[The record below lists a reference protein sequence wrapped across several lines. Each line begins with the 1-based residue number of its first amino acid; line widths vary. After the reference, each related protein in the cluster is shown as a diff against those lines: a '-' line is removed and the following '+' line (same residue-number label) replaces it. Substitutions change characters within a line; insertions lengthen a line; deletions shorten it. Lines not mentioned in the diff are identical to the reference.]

1 MPRKVNR
8 ITFDLL
14 EKPAGRVTASVRW
27 QPVPAEWFL
36 QWFECKEYLRD
47 EFLHTDRS
55 DMARKIEEA
64 KGQAT
69 IAEDDEDPFADIEAE
84 DEAQEE
90 EDEAKGEVEGGVEE
104 GDAQTECDSE
114 GRISG
119 QQLDQTDAIQCSS
132 KTKSAS
138 GRERRRRLRR
148 RRSADHI
155 QSVGSD
161 HIQSVGSD
169 HIQSVGSDH
178 IQSVG
183 SDYIQSVESD
193 HIQSVGSDTHIPP
206 TVDIHSHHDTHHES
220 KKRKRKHRAHSTVA
234 DREDLLR
241 QLHVLRHRFKQA
253 RIPQDVENETDVNR
267 LQTIVT
273 QNVKQLQQ
281 GRTVAMYK
289 LVMIGVLLP
298 IEVVCSKFLRLNMS
312 RSIDFH
318 YANIRCKIFGFVT

>member
-90 EDEAKGEVEGGVEE
+90 EVEAKGEVEVEVEGGVEE

-114 GRISG
+114 GRK
-119 QQLDQTDAIQCSS
+119 QLNQTDAIECSS

-138 GRERRRRLRR
+138 GRQRRRRLRR
-148 RRSADHI
+148 LNRSADHI

-169 HIQSVGSDH
+169 HIQS
-178 IQSVG
+178 
-183 SDYIQSVESD
+183 ESD

-206 TVDIHSHHDTHHES
+206 TVDMHSHDTHHES

-281 GRTVAMYK
+281 SRTVAMYK

-312 RSIDFH
+312 RFIDFH